1 MATYRN
7 KRDDT
12 IIRGSEFKLNIS
24 MDVIDSYHMGDVNFF
39 CTFNAGGKVV
49 LLTKE
54 DMIEVDAD
62 NYLAPLDS
70 NDFNKGVMCIR
81 YEADIPDEAF
91 ADGFRHV
98 KIDIPTKITIR

>member
-1 MATYRN
+1 
-7 KRDDT
+7 
-12 IIRGSEFKLNIS
+12 

-62 NYLAPLDS
+62 NYLALLDS

-81 YEADIPDEAF
+81 YEADIPDSHF
-91 ADGFRHV
+91 ITVGNADGKRHEIV
-98 KIDIPTKITIR
+98 EIKTKIKIV